1 MSQINVFT
9 LLFETPRIHTEQ
21 IVCRFISELLNPKGA
36 HEKGELYLK
45 NFVTRVLNRGRLLG
59 NENIANPLNVG
70 TFSDATIECEHP
82 FRVRNPGTIRPI
94 KKRDQ
99 KRLRKHSMDI
109 MMNLNNYYVAIE
121 VKLTAG
127 DSANQ
132 CQDYYSEAMSVA
144 KKIGK
149 TPLLYYLTKEG
160 ASPSPESIGNLDPRN
175 IRLISFSNE
184 ILPWLEDCL
193 NQLQT
198 KNDVALYDLMEKFY
212 EALKKI
218 L

>member
-9 LLFETPRIHTEQ
+9 MLFEMHGSPREK

-36 HEKGELYLK
+36 HDKGDIYLK
-45 NFVTRVLNRGRLLG
+45 KFVTKVLNRGRLLSNG
-59 NENIANPLNVG
+59 NIANPLNVG

-82 FRVRNPGTIRPI
+82 FRVRNPRTIRPI
-94 KKRDQ
+94 KRRDQ

-109 MMNLNNYYVAIE
+109 IMNLNNYYVAIE

-149 TPLLYYLTKEG
+149 TPLLYYLTKNG
-160 ASPSPESIGNLDPRN
+160 SSPSPESIGNLDPGN

-184 ILPWLEDCL
+184 ILPWLKDCL

-198 KNDVALYDLMEKFY
+198 KYDVALYDLMKNFY